1 MKIYFYLILCL
12 FADVSFAQ
20 IKPGNVT
27 GVEKVKSGF
36 LIKTD
41 QIHARVQFYASDIVR
56 IDYRKTN
63 QSFRDSTLVIIQ
75 KPDSLIKLRY
85 SETESSI
92 VITTDKMKLL
102 IRKRPL
108 NISFYNDRSQLVL
121 SEIKK
126 SGYELNKGKSTV
138 NYILQKDDHFYGTGE
153 RGTGLDKRGMEF
165 ESYNRQLGGYRTALP
180 TLNLNAPILTNT
192 NGYAIYFDNYEPGHF
207 DLGAK
212 DSKKISYSV
221 NTEKLCMYVIL
232 ASTIPEQL
240 EKYTWLTGRQPLPPK
255 WAFGFMQSKNHYQN
269 EAEVRGIVE
278 TFQEKK
284 IPLDAI
290 ILDLA
295 WFKNMGDLTW
305 NTESWPNHEKMVLD
319 FKESG
324 IQTILITEPYLI
336 EPSINF
342 KEADSL
348 GFLAKDSNGK
358 SFILDNWWSCKGCNA
373 SLLDITNPD
382 AQKWWWSKH
391 IDAFGENV
399 AGIWTDL
406 GEPERHPTEMNHY
419 LGSADEIHNIY
430 NLLWSKTIFDGF
442 NELRPNSRVMNLTRS
457 GFSGSQRYGIIP
469 WSGDVSRTFGGLAV
483 QIPMVQNMGMSGFAY
498 HNSDI
503 GGYGHDSTSAELY
516 VRWMQY
522 GTFSPITRAHG
533 AGEVVGAF
541 PTEPWMFGKKAEE
554 INAKFISLRYQLM
567 PYIYTLAFQN
577 YKTGLPLVRPLFWL
591 DETDEKLLNDSTSY
605 MWGDAFLVAPV
616 IEEGQKSKSIYLPKG
631 KWFDYWT
638 DKTYTGGKSIRVE
651 TPLDKMPLFV
661 KSGSII
667 PMVTT
672 KQTTQKMK
680 NDTLFVH
687 FYIDD
692 QSELIFK
699 STYTLYEDDGET
711 LDYQKGNFTETEFSI
726 SSEKDS
732 LGNRYSISLNK
743 PKGSFEKQVIERV
756 YKLVLHGI
764 IEEKKSISCSEL
776 DLIKLQKGIFMNYHN
791 YDKFKSQ
798 LEMVLSTNTTMSY
811 HLVVQ

>member
-1 MKIYFYLILCL
+1 MKSYIFLILL
-12 FADVSFAQ
+12 YVTEVSFAQ

-27 GVEKVKSGF
+27 GIEKVKSGF

-41 QIHARVQFYASDIVR
+41 EIQARIQFYAPDIVR

-63 QSFRDSTLVIIQ
+63 QTFRDSSLVIIQ
-75 KPDSLIKLRY
+75 EPDSLIKFRY

-92 VITTDKMKLL
+92 VLTTDKMKIL

-108 NISFYNDRSQLVL
+108 NISFYNESSKLVL

-126 SGYELNKGKSTV
+126 SGFELNKGKTTV

-180 TLNLNAPILTNT
+180 TLNLNAPFLTNT
-192 NGYAIYFDNYEPGHF
+192 NGYALYFDNYEPGHF

-221 NTEKLCMYVIL
+221 NSEKLSMYVIL
-232 ASTIPEQL
+232 ASTIPQQL
-240 EKYTWLTGRQPLPPK
+240 EKYTWLTGRQPLLPR

-269 EAEVRGIVE
+269 EAEVRGIVQS
-278 TFQEKK
+278 FQEKK

-295 WFKNMGDLTW
+295 WFKNMGDLIW
-305 NTESWPNHEKMVLD
+305 NTESWPNHDKMVQN

-324 IQTILITEPYLI
+324 VKTILITEPYII

-348 GFLAKDSNGK
+348 GYLAKDSNGK
-358 SFILDNWWSCKGCNA
+358 SFILDKWWSCNGCNA
-373 SLLDITNPD
+373 ALLDITNPD
-382 AQKWWWSKH
+382 AQKWWWTKH
-391 IDAFGENV
+391 INAFGENV

-406 GEPERHPTEMNHY
+406 GEPERHPSDMNHY

-442 NELRPNSRVMNLTRS
+442 NSIRPNERVLNLTRS

-533 AGEVVGAF
+533 AGEVVGAY
-541 PTEPWMFGKKAEE
+541 PTEPWMFGKNAEE
-554 INAKFISLRYQLM
+554 INRKFINLRYQLM
-567 PYIYTLAFQN
+567 PYIYSMAYQN

-591 DETDEKLLNDSTSY
+591 DESDEKLLNDSTSY

-616 IEEGQKSKSIYLPKG
+616 VEEGQKSKEIYLPKG

-638 DKTYTGGKSIRVE
+638 DENFVGGKSIRVE
-651 TPLDKMPLFV
+651 TPLEKMPLFV

-667 PMVTT
+667 PMITT
-672 KQTTQKMK
+672 KQSTEEMK
-680 NDTLFVH
+680 NDTLLVH
-687 FYIDD
+687 FYVD
-692 QSELIFK
+692 EK
-699 STYTLYEDDGET
+699 SDSKQESSYSLYEDDGKSLE
-711 LDYQKGNFTETEFSI
+711 YQKEKFTQTKFSV
-726 SSEKDS
+726 SSDTDS
-732 LGNRYSISLNK
+732 LGNKYSLSIGKSE
-743 PKGSFEKQVIERV
+743 GSFDNQLTERV
-756 YKLVLHGI
+756 YKLVIHGFA
-764 IEEKKSISCSEL
+764 EEKKNITCSEL
-776 DLIKLQKGIFMNYHN
+776 DLVSIKKGIFMNYYSFN
-791 YDKFKSQ
+791 KSKNQ
-798 LEMVLSTNTTMSY
+798 LEIVLNANNSY
-811 HLVVQ
+811 SYNLEIK